1 MSKSP
6 RVTIMDFYISTQG
19 IAGFQSLINQSLL
32 HWIAIQQSRVPV
44 KAKEHKYSARICVDT
59 VQYVCV
65 YIYIY
70 A

>member
-1 MSKSP
+1 
-6 RVTIMDFYISTQG
+6 MDFYISTQG
-19 IAGFQSLINQSLL
+19 MAGFQSLINQSLL
-32 HWIAIQQSRVPV
+32 HWTAIKQSRVPV